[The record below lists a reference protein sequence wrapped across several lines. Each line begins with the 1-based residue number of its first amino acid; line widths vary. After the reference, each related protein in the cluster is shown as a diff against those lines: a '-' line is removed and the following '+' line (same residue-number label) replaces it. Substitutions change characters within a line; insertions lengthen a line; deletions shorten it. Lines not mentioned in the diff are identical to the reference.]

1 MALIVQKYGGT
12 SVATPEKV
20 IEAARQIRAARANG
34 HEVVAVVSAMGG
46 ATDELL
52 RLASAVTDHPEP
64 RELDA
69 LLCTGEAASAA
80 LLSIVL
86 NHQGVASRSFSGAEA
101 GIRTDHRHGRAT
113 IEQVDPRRLQEDL
126 RRGMV
131 PVVAGFQGEAG
142 KGGARTTLGRGG
154 SDTTGVA
161 LAAALGADH
170 CEIVTDVAGVYT
182 ADPRKV
188 TGARR
193 HTTLLYEEMAELA
206 VSGAKVLASSSVD
219 YARTHG
225 VDLKVRSN
233 RTASGPETWVGHRR
247 RAAAPTSGDSW
258 TPAGDVPAIAG
269 VAGYAGLVRCVLR
282 RITADHAVRI
292 LRGLVER
299 EIEVELRRY
308 GNLGTEDAS
317 DVAITLPAESVEEA
331 RALLADADR
340 GTRLDEVH
348 WTSNLARLSVVG
360 LGIGQQSGAPLQ
372 LLDALRSV
380 GAARTDLLVTSNKL
394 SVLTAESGLAEATQ
408 SVHDAFV
415 SEPAVPRIHSAGTDR
430 AGLGRDGATRLWA
443 TDRTH
448 LSAAVPALAV
458 AD

>member
-20 IEAARQIRAARANG
+20 IEAARQIRAARADG
-34 HEVVAVVSAMGG
+34 HEVVVVVSAMGG

-52 RLASAVTDHPEP
+52 HLASAVSDRPEP
-64 RELDA
+64 GELDA

-80 LLSIVL
+80 LLSIAL
-86 NHQGVASRSFSGAEA
+86 NHQGVASRSLSGAEA
-101 GIRTDHRHGRAT
+101 GIRTDHRHGRAR
-113 IEQVDPRRLQEDL
+113 IEQVDPRRLQGDL
-126 RRGMV
+126 RKGMV

-142 KGGARTTLGRGG
+142 VGGARTTLGRGG
-154 SDTTGVA
+154 SDTTAVA
-161 LAAALGADH
+161 LAAALGADY

-182 ADPRKV
+182 ADPRLV
-188 TGARR
+188 AGARR
-193 HTTLLYEEMAELA
+193 HPALLYEEMAELA
-206 VSGAKVLASSSVD
+206 VSGAKVLASDSVD

-233 RTASGPETWVGHRR
+233 RTASGPETWVGHRP
-247 RAAAPTSGDSW
+247 RAAATTSGDSW
-258 TPAGDVPAIAG
+258 TPARDVPAIAG
-269 VAGYAGLVRCVLR
+269 VASYVGVVRCVLR
-282 RITADHAVRI
+282 RIAADHAVRI
-292 LRGLVER
+292 LKRLAEH

-317 DVAITLPAESVEEA
+317 DVAITLPAGSVEEA
-331 RALLADADR
+331 RKLLANADR

-360 LGIGQQSGAPLQ
+360 LGIGQQPDSPLQ
-372 LLDALRSV
+372 LLEALRSV

-394 SVLTAESGLAEATQ
+394 SVLTGENGLAEATQ
-408 SVHDAFV
+408 SVHDTFV
-415 SEPAVPRIHSAGTDR
+415 SEPVAPRSHVGGTNG
-430 AGLGRDGATRLWA
+430 AAKGRNGVSR
-443 TDRTH
+443 H
-448 LSAAVPALAV
+448 LSVAEPALAV

>member
-20 IEAARQIRAARANG
+20 FEAARQILAARADG

-46 ATDELL
+46 TTDRLL
-52 RLASAVTDHPEP
+52 QLASSVSDRPDPAQ
-64 RELDA
+64 LDA
-69 LLCTGEAASAA
+69 LLSTGEAVSAA
-80 LLSIVL
+80 LLSMAL
-86 NHQGVASRSFSGAEA
+86 NRQGAPSRSFSGAQA
-101 GIRTDHRHGRAT
+101 GIRTDDRHGRAT
-113 IEQVDPRRLQEDL
+113 IQQVDPRRLKEDL
-126 RRGMV
+126 RKGAI

-142 KGGARTTLGRGG
+142 AGGPCTTLGRGG

-188 TGARR
+188 DGARR

-206 VSGAKVLASSSVD
+206 VSGAKVLAADSVD

-233 RTASGPETWVGHRR
+233 HTACGPETWVGYRR
-247 RAAAPTSGDSW
+247 RATAMAVSGDSW
-258 TPAGDVPAIAG
+258 TPAALDEVPAIAG
-269 VAGYAGLVRCVLR
+269 VATKTGLVRCVLR
-282 RITADHAVRI
+282 QITADHAVRI
-292 LRGLVER
+292 LRGLAER

-308 GNLGTEDAS
+308 GSLGTEDAG
-317 DVAITLPAESVEEA
+317 DLAITLPAESVEEA
-331 RALLADADR
+331 RALLAEADR
-340 GTRLDEVH
+340 GSRLDEVH

-360 LGIGQQSGAPLQ
+360 LGIGQLPGSPLR
-372 LLDALRSV
+372 LLEALRSV
-380 GAARTDLLVTSNKL
+380 GAARTDLLVTSNRL
-394 SVLTAESGLAEATQ
+394 SVLTGESGLAEATQ
-408 SVHDAFV
+408 SVHDTFV
-415 SEPAVPRIHSAGTDR
+415 HEPAVPEMHSTP
-430 AGLGRDGATRLWA
+430 LWA
-443 TDRTH
+443 TDRRQ
-448 LSAAVPALAV
+448 LSANVPALAA